1 MPKTTR
7 RALLQARGV
16 HWNGIRMTFLLYLLA
31 RFILGLR
38 GPVTLLWLG
47 GTTTATTETGVLQV
61 QVRNC
66 GAVFLLICDKLTFTF
81 YDLNGY

>member
-16 HWNGIRMTFLLYLLA
+16 HWNGIWMTFLLYLLA

-38 GPVTLLWLG
+38 GPVTLQWLG
-47 GTTTATTETGVLQV
+47 GGNYSNYGDRCFAGAGPKLWSSLPADLQ
-61 QVRNC
+61 
-66 GAVFLLICDKLTFTF
+66 
-81 YDLNGY
+81 